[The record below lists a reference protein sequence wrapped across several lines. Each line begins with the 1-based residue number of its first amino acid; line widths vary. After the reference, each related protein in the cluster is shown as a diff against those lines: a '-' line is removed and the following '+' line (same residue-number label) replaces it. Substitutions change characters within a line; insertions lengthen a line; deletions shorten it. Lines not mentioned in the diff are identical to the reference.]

1 MIPIRRLFHR
11 GLRAMIPAT
20 FATAC
25 LGLWSLPGHTAEVRT
40 GEQPTQL
47 VVRYGDLN
55 LGSREGVD
63 RLYLRIVAAA
73 RDVCGHEDG
82 RSPAAWARLRACSEQ
97 AIGRAVATVGNVDL
111 AEVHALRTGRRSDS
125 RQLLIAR

>member
-1 MIPIRRLFHR
+1 MIPTRRLFHR
-11 GLRAMIPAT
+11 GLRAMIPAM

-25 LGLWSLPGHTAEVRT
+25 LSLWSISGHAAEVRA
-40 GEQPTQL
+40 GEQPAQQ

-73 RDVCGHEDG
+73 SDVCGREDG
-82 RSPAAWARLRACSEQ
+82 RSLAAWARFRACSEQ
-97 AIGRAVATVGNVDL
+97 AIARAVATVGNVDL
-111 AEVHALRTGRRSDS
+111 ADAHARRAGRRFDS
-125 RQLLIAR
+125 RQLLTER